1 MYGAIIIIL
10 LIALSGFIAYLGDQI
25 GMKVGKKRISIFGL
39 RPKYSSIIITVV
51 TGILIAA
58 LSIGILLTTYGT
70 LREAVFNINQVVLKL
85 ENLNEDLEELQS
97 QKTELESK
105 ISNLQEELKMSQD
118 ELDNTKNE
126 LNLTENELKETENN
140 LNDTENELKNTENE
154 LKNTESELTTT
165 KDELAKAEKD
175 IKDLKKNR
183 EDLQKRVA
191 ELKGQ
196 RTELEKKVGSLNDQI
211 KNLTEDYEVASEL
224 ANRLGEDVYY
234 YMREDIVY
242 QKGDTIYSEV
252 IDGGQSE
259 DETIAALN
267 EFLTKANEKAK
278 EREIKKDES
287 TGMALE
293 LQTEDI
299 LYTARVLY
307 NMEKG
312 QQAIVSLVSSVNV
325 PKNEWLKANFVLN
338 KNFVVFEKG
347 DLIASK
353 IIDARNTTSD
363 IDNELR
369 NVLKEVNQKA
379 IRNGLLTDSEGQV
392 GSIDFVNF
400 YQIVERVKSKDKK
413 VEIKVHAKEDIW
425 RNNRLGK
432 NIDFSIEII
441 DDEGKKEND

>member
-10 LIALSGFIAYLGDQI
+10 LIALSGLIAYLGDQI

-39 RPKYSSIIITVV
+39 RPKYSSIIITVI
-51 TGILIAA
+51 TGVLIAT
-58 LSIGILLTTYGT
+58 LSIGILLATYGT

-97 QKTELESK
+97 QKKELESK

-126 LNLTENELKETENN
+126 LNLTENELKETEDD
-140 LNDTENELKNTENE
+140 LNETESELKNTEN
-154 LKNTESELTTT
+154 ELTTT

-175 IKDLKKNR
+175 IKDLKKNK
-183 EDLQKRVA
+183 EDLQKRVD

-196 RTELEKKVGSLNDQI
+196 RNELEKKVGSLNDEI

-267 EFLTKANEKAK
+267 EFLTKANDKAK

-347 DLIASK
+347 ELIASK
-353 IIDARNTTSD
+353 IIDTSNTTSD
-363 IDNELR
+363 IDSELR
-369 NVLKEVNQKA
+369 DVLKEVNQKA
-379 IRNGLLTDSEGQV
+379 IRKGLLTDSEGQV

-400 YQIVERVKSKDKK
+400 YQIVERVKSKDKR
-413 VEIKVHAKEDIW
+413 VEIKVHAKKDIW

-441 DDEGKKEND
+441 DDEGKKEDE